1 MNMQKLRSI
10 ILAIAVILA
19 LESSVWSQGCAMC
32 RSALESSP
40 EGKVLASSFA
50 HGILLLLFLPYI
62 IFATISWVVY
72 RAYRRKSKQR
82 FGESPNPGQA

>member
-1 MNMQKLRSI
+1 MQKRRPVT
-10 ILAIAVILA
+10 LAIAVFLA
-19 LESSVWSQGCAMC
+19 LESPGWAQGCAMC

-62 IFATISWVVY
+62 IFATISWAVY
-72 RAYRRKSKQR
+72 RAHRKKSKQR
-82 FGESPNPGQA
+82 YQNANPGPA